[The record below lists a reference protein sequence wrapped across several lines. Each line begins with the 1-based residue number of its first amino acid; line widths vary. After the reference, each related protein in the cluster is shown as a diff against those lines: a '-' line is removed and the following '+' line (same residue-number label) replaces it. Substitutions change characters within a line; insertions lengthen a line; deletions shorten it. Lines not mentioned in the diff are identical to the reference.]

1 MIKNISEILFLL
13 EIYCSNV
20 NVYSQCAMYYLPEG
34 NKKKCCTQPGDYYFL
49 KLHVSTKLR
58 SYKN

>member
-20 NVYSQCAMYYLPEG
+20 NVYSQCAMHYLPEG
-34 NKKKCCTQPGDYYFL
+34 NKKNVVPNPGTIIF
-49 KLHVSTKLR
+49 
-58 SYKN
+58 